1 MKNAQ
6 LTFNPDL
13 YDISIGEHSGREII
27 WLRFPYDSQLVL
39 MLKSN
44 AQALWSRSQKSWYS
58 PDNQR
63 NRILCNLKP
72 KNLGKQALSKI
83 HPVNLPAFNAYH
95 DQLILK
101 GFSANTI
108 RTYTT
113 EFAQLLYLLRAYPVE
128 ELSAEKLQS
137 YFLYCHCELGLSE
150 NLIHSRMNAV
160 KFYFEKVLHRNRIF
174 FDIPRPKKPQLL
186 PKALNVK
193 EVSKIIE
200 VTENPKHKLI
210 IQLCYGMGLR
220 VSEIVNLRIQDID
233 SGSMRVFISRAKG
246 KKDRYVNLPET
257 ILHDLRAYYKQYRP
271 KEYLFEGKN
280 EEQYSVRSA
289 QHVFKTAMNKA
300 GIIKTVGIHS
310 LRHSYA
316 THLLQ
321 CGTDITL
328 IQKLMGHQDMKTTL
342 AYTNVTDRNTMNVKS
357 PLDRLQNPSVAP

>member
-1 MKNAQ
+1 MKN
-6 LTFNPDL
+6 TKIDFNPDL
-13 YDISIGEHSGREII
+13 YDISLGEHAGKEII
-27 WLRFPYDSQLVL
+27 WLRFPYEASLVL

-44 AQALWSRSQKSWYS
+44 SRARWSRTQKSWYI

-63 NRILCNLKP
+63 NRLLCNLKP
-72 KNLGKQALSKI
+72 KNIGKQALSKI

-95 DQLILK
+95 DQLVLK

-113 EFAQLLYLLRAYPVE
+113 EFAQLLYLLHAYPVE

-137 YFLYCHCELGLSE
+137 YFLYCHRELGLSE
-150 NLIHSRMNAV
+150 NLIHSRMNAL
-160 KFYFEKVLHRNRIF
+160 KFYFEKVLHRSRIF

-186 PKALNVK
+186 PKALNTK
-193 EVSKIIE
+193 EVSKIIA
-200 VTENPKHKLI
+200 VTENPKHRLI

-220 VSEIVNLRIQDID
+220 VSEIVNLRVQDID
-233 SGSMRVFISRAKG
+233 SGTMRVFISRAKG

-257 ILHDLRAYYKQYRP
+257 ILQDLRTYYKEHRP
-271 KEYLFEGKN
+271 KEYLFEGKYN
-280 EEQYSVRSA
+280 EQYSVRSA
-289 QHVFKTAMNKA
+289 QNVFKTAMNKA

-342 AYTNVTDRNTMNVKS
+342 AYTHVTDRNTSAVKS
-357 PLDRLQNPSVAP
+357 PLDRLMNPYSGT